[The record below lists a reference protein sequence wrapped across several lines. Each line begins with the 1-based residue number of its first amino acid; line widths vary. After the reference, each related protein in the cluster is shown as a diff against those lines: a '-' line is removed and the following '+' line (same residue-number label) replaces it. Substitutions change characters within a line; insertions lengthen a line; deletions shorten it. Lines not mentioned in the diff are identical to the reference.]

1 MEVSQRYGGPLAG
14 GFMDFSNFN
23 LEEQLRK
30 LWFST
35 CIARDVSYSLF
46 TFGNSDLPYYLVEDA
61 KAAGDLVTLHEG
73 QVAVSRPKIITPFNE
88 GPEFEGFFD
97 DSGQERMF
105 SVLLSRTAAF
115 SRMSFSNTH
124 GPSQAQSDNVDEVVG
139 RLNRKLDAEDE
150 DRVAILTAPHGLG
163 GVAVFRY
170 TIERV
175 LRSAPENIQ
184 ELRERGL
191 LE

>member
-1 MEVSQRYGGPLAG
+1 
-14 GFMDFSNFN
+14 MDFSDFN
-23 LEEQLRK
+23 LEEKLRK

-35 CIARDVSYSLF
+35 RIVRDVHYSLF
-46 TFGNSDLPYYLVEDA
+46 TFGDSDLPYYLVEDA
-61 KAAGDLVTLHEG
+61 ASAGEMVRLHEG
-73 QVAVSRPKIITPFNE
+73 QVAVSRPRIITPF
-88 GPEFEGFFD
+88 GDHPEFEGFFE
-97 DSGQERMF
+97 DSQQERLF

-124 GPSQAQSDNVDEVVG
+124 GPAREQSDNVEEVVS
-139 RLNRKLDAEDE
+139 RLNHKLDSEEE

-170 TIERV
+170 TVERV
-175 LRSAPENIQ
+175 LRSTPENIQ

>member
-1 MEVSQRYGGPLAG
+1 
-14 GFMDFSNFN
+14 MDFSDFH

-35 CIARDVSYSLF
+35 RIARDVSYSLF
-46 TFGNSDLPYYLVEDA
+46 TFGSSDLPYYLVEDA
-61 KAAGDLVTLHEG
+61 QAAGELVKLHEG
-73 QVAVSRPKIITPFNE
+73 KVAVSRPRIITPFSE
-88 GPEFEGFFD
+88 SPEFEGFFED
-97 DSGQERMF
+97 GDQERMF

-124 GPSQAQSDNVDEVVG
+124 GPAQAQSDDVEEVVG
-139 RLNRKLDAEDE
+139 RLNRQLDAEEE

-170 TIERV
+170 TVERV

>member
-1 MEVSQRYGGPLAG
+1 
-14 GFMDFSNFN
+14 MDFSEFN
-23 LEEQLRK
+23 LEERLRK

-35 CIARDVSYSLF
+35 RIARDVHYSLF
-46 TFGNSDLPYYLVEDA
+46 TFGDSDLPYYLVEDA
-61 KAAGDLVTLHEG
+61 RTAGELVKLHEG
-73 QVAVSRPKIITPFNE
+73 KVAVSRPRIITPYASDR
-88 GPEFEGFFD
+88 PEFEGFFD
-97 DSGQERMF
+97 DGEQERMF

-115 SRMSFSNTH
+115 SRLSFSNTH
-124 GPSQAQSDNVDEVVG
+124 GPTQAQSDSVEEVVG
-139 RLNRKLDAEDE
+139 RLNHRLDSEEE

-163 GVAVFRY
+163 GIAVFRY
-170 TIERV
+170 TVERV

>member
-1 MEVSQRYGGPLAG
+1 
-14 GFMDFSNFN
+14 MDFSDFN
-23 LEEQLRK
+23 LEERLRK

-35 CIARDVSYSLF
+35 RIVRDVSYSLF
-46 TFGNSDLPYYLVEDA
+46 TFGDSDLPYYLVEDA
-61 KAAGDLVTLHEG
+61 QSAGELVTLHQG
-73 QVAVSRPKIITPFNE
+73 QVAVSRPRIINPYSE
-88 GPEFEGFFD
+88 DPEFEGFFD

-105 SVLLSRTAAF
+105 RVLLSRTAAF
-115 SRMSFSNTH
+115 SRMQFSNTH
-124 GPSQAQSDNVDEVVG
+124 GPAQSQSDSVDEVVG
-139 RLNRKLDAEDE
+139 RLNRKLDDDDE

-170 TIERV
+170 TVERV

-184 ELRERGL
+184 ELREKGL

>member
-1 MEVSQRYGGPLAG
+1 
-14 GFMDFSNFN
+14 MDFADFN
-23 LEEQLRK
+23 LEERLRK

-35 CIARDVSYSLF
+35 HIVRDVHYSLF
-46 TFGNSDLPYYLVEDA
+46 TFGGSDLPYYLVEDSE
-61 KAAGDLVTLHEG
+61 AAGELVSLHEG
-73 QVAVSRPKIITPFNE
+73 KVTVSRPRIITPYSSDS
-88 GPEFEGFFD
+88 PEFEGFFD
-97 DSGQERMF
+97 DGDQERMF
-105 SVLLSRTAAF
+105 GVLLSRTAAF

-124 GPSQAQSDNVDEVVG
+124 GPAQTQSDSVEEVVS
-139 RLNRKLDAEDE
+139 RLNRRLDSEEE

-163 GVAVFRY
+163 GVAVLRY
-170 TIERV
+170 TVERV